1 MQEIGVT
8 DLVESKH
15 SGGPSLLPRGKR
27 KKSKAGNPNS
37 EVSCQA
43 KDRENLFLSVWKFEK
58 ILFAA
63 ESM

>member
-8 DLVESKH
+8 DLVGSKH
-15 SGGPSLLPRGKR
+15 SGGPSLLRRGKR

-37 EVSCQA
+37 EV
-43 KDRENLFLSVWKFEK
+43 KDRDFLSVWKFEK

-63 ESM
+63 ESV

>member
-1 MQEIGVT
+1 MQVIGVT
-8 DLVESKH
+8 DLVGSKH
-15 SGGPSLLPRGKR
+15 SGSPSLLRREKR

-37 EVSCQA
+37 EV

-63 ESM
+63 ESV